1 MRFLLR
7 LLSISSFLFIVTSV
21 AFAQSVPNG
30 ELGLQLGGTYYLG
43 EINKVPFRGTKPSVA
58 AFYRHSFNARYSAK
72 GTLLYCKLGASDS
85 TYSSAYQKARG
96 FSFSRPLCQLSLLGE
111 FNFLPFIV
119 GKQKMP
125 YTTYIQGGFG
135 LAFLPDKSKM
145 EKILFDIPFG
155 LGAKFNTTGRFVYGF
170 DIMMIKT
177 FSDNIDFVSSNSS
190 ENNMM
195 KQKYL
200 SSNKDW
206 LSYFAIYLAYRIEY
220 PQKCPSFD

>member
-1 MRFLLR
+1 MRILLRFL
-7 LLSISSFLFIVTSV
+7 SVSSFLFVATMVTS
-21 AFAQSVPNG
+21 AQSVPNG

-58 AFYRHSFNARYSAK
+58 VFYRHNFNARYSAK
-72 GTLLYCKLGASDS
+72 GTLSYCKIGAADS
-85 TYSSAYQKARG
+85 TSSSSYQKARG
-96 FSFSRPLCQLSLLGE
+96 LSFSRPWCQLSVIGE
-111 FNFLPFIV
+111 FNFLPFIA

-125 YTTYIQGGFG
+125 YTTYLQGGFG
-135 LAFLPDKSKM
+135 LAFLPDNSKM
-145 EKILFDIPFG
+145 EKFLLDIPFG
-155 LGAKFNTTGRFVYGF
+155 LGAKFNTTGKFVYGF

-190 ENNMM
+190 ENNKM
-195 KQKYL
+195 KQKYV